1 MNYGQLA
8 FTDAIK
14 KMQEEAGS
22 RSAYDRMEKMSV
34 TEIYP
39 DTILLV
45 FKQSFIR
52 LFLNLFNTR

>member
-1 MNYGQLA
+1 
-8 FTDAIK
+8 
-14 KMQEEAGS
+14 MQEEAGI

-45 FKQSFIR
+45 FKRSFIR
-52 LFLNLFNTR
+52 IFLNLFNTR